1 MSFRKLIYTAIALGF
16 SGAAAVALAAEA
28 DCAGCHD
35 VAPVPDGHMEVEEIS
50 AESCAMCHEPDVS
63 DPFFTT
69 IHEVHGES
77 LGCDTCHEDAGPER
91 EALLEEMLSE

>member
-1 MSFRKLIYTAIALGF
+1 MFFRKLILTAVALGF
-16 SGAAAVALAAEA
+16 SGSAAVALAVDV

-35 VAPVPDGHMEVEEIS
+35 VPPVPDEHIEVDDVSVET
-50 AESCAMCHEPDVS
+50 CTMCHEPDVT

-69 IHEVHGES
+69 VHEMHGES

-91 EALLEEMLSE
+91 EALLEEMLNE